1 MALLLLPV
9 AEPAAALPQD
19 PEPER
24 AVTVES
30 PASPEDESSRDG
42 EEAEEAGEALEDEDA
57 EDEALPRTDALIP
70 KPPGNTMVRSTRL
83 LVPGGGRL
91 DWSVQGDWIAYD
103 RRDADDL
110 YDLYKTSPQGAG
122 TVCLTCPLLE
132 FRNAHALNPSWH
144 PSGRLLV
151 FQVQMRARRLDVT
164 TTALTTPERGLHT
177 ELWTI
182 SADGKTFFQLTRG
195 EQTGAGVLDPHF
207 SHEGNRLVWSERVAN
222 RSGLWGDW
230 VVRVAEFAERGGVP
244 RLGKVRTYRPGNG
257 RGFLVA
263 HGFTPDDRQL
273 VLSGNLEPGQAG
285 TGLDLY
291 LFDLTTQE
299 LTRLTRTLGDYDD
312 QMHYSPAGDWF
323 AWASDR
329 NVPPILRG
337 TGRSAARPI
346 PRDVWLMNAD
356 GSGEQRL
363 TYFNPRN
370 SRNPADGAVVSD
382 LAWSPRGDQLA
393 VHVVRDFQ
401 APREE
406 IYLID
411 LDPGLGRGFGE

>member
-1 MALLLLPV
+1 MS
-9 AEPAAALPQD
+9 AEPLAAAPQD

-24 AVTVES
+24 AVTVPPPSGPDEEEGV
-30 PASPEDESSRDG
+30 ADEDE
-42 EEAEEAGEALEDEDA
+42 LEGDEDF
-57 EDEALPRTDALIP
+57 EERALPRTDALIP
-70 KPPGNTMVRSTRL
+70 KPPGNSVVRSTRL
-83 LVPGGGRL
+83 LVPSGGRL

-103 RRDADDL
+103 RRGPDDL
-110 YDLYKTSPQGAG
+110 YDLYKVTPQGAG
-122 TVCLTCPLLE
+122 ITCLTCPLLE

-151 FQVQMRARRLDVT
+151 FQAQMRARRLEMT

-182 SADGKTFFQLTRG
+182 SADGKAFFQLTRS

-207 SHEGNRLVWSERVAN
+207 SHEGDRLVWSERIAN
-222 RSGLWGDW
+222 RAGLWGDW
-230 VVRVAEFAERGGVP
+230 AVRVAEFSERGGVP
-244 RLGKVRTYRPGNG
+244 RLGRVRTYRPGNG
-257 RGFLVA
+257 RGFLVV

-291 LFDLTTQE
+291 LFDLTTQK
-299 LTRLTRTLGDYDD
+299 LTRLTSSLGDYDD

-329 NVPPILRG
+329 SVPPILRG
-337 TGRSAARPI
+337 TGRTAARPL
-346 PRDVWLMNAD
+346 PRDVWLMNTD

-363 TYFNPRN
+363 TFFNPRT

-411 LDPGLGRGFGE
+411 LDPGLGRGGGE